1 MRARPL
7 GGEMPSKEE
16 FAQSVGNANVRSKF
30 DTDVA
35 TAVGPNTND
44 AVLFGR
50 LRSDH
55 DGNMT
60 GLSLAG
66 TVLARRYKI
75 LEMIDGDSFKR
86 MFEKSSAGNRS
97 SSRDANY
104 HQYRQAPR
112 SRSDR
117 CNLGADRAAVTGS

>member
-1 MRARPL
+1 MS
-7 GGEMPSKEE
+7 SKEE

-44 AVLFGR
+44 AVLFPR

-66 TVLARRYKI
+66 TVLARRYK
-75 LEMIDGDSFKR
+75 S
-86 MFEKSSAGNRS
+86 
-97 SSRDANY
+97 
-104 HQYRQAPR
+104 
-112 SRSDR
+112 
-117 CNLGADRAAVTGS
+117 